1 MTKDRELVEKF
12 LRNHDET
19 SFRELYKSQ
28 TPALYALA
36 LRLMSGSRSDSEDL
50 VQETWLR
57 AAEKLRMFRWESS
70 LRTWLCGILI
80 NCSRELQSK
89 LSMNK
94 NENIPDALTHQ
105 NSSSVDLEAL
115 IYKLPAGY
123 REVLILHDIEGYTH
137 KEISTI
143 LGIQEG
149 TSKSQLFQARKRLR
163 DRLNKI

>member
-1 MTKDRELVEKF
+1 MNEDLELVEKF
-12 LRNHDET
+12 LRNHDES

-36 LRLMSGSRSDSEDL
+36 LRLTSGSRADSEDL

-57 AAEKLRMFRWESS
+57 AAEKLQIFRWESS

-80 NCSRELQSK
+80 NCTRELQSK

-94 NENIPDALTHQ
+94 NGNVSDGSSNEHS
-105 NSSSVDLEAL
+105 NSIDLEVL
-115 IYKLPAGY
+115 IHKLPAGY
-123 REVLILHDIEGYTH
+123 REILILHDIEGYTH
-137 KEISTI
+137 QEIGNI

-149 TSKSQLFQARKRLR
+149 TSKSQLYHARKWLR